1 MKKITFF
8 LSMLMLLTISTNSV
22 WGAETA
28 ATMTAGTN
36 GSTCTVNGKDGIKVG
51 TSKAGGDMTIT
62 VPSGA
67 TTLHLYAAAW
77 KGVTGLSLNI
87 SGATTSPASI
97 ALTADDGISNN
108 SPFTLSGTESNFKF
122 DITLSNITSEK
133 EIKFTSSATKRFV
146 VWGATY
152 ETASSGDDPTP
163 TPSLSVSPTKI
174 DFGTV
179 EKGDE
184 VNSQSVVVTYANLT
198 GAVSYS
204 GLSGAFSA
212 TGTISSTGD
221 QITITPNTSTVGEY
235 SQTLTVQSSSDNKS
249 ATVTVTMNVVEPFD
263 GLKLTFDL
271 SKNNLSLPV
280 AKGSST
286 AGEYTYTLNEVAY
299 KFYATDFQG
308 SNDGGIYFST
318 SYTMIYASNALGL
331 PSIQG
336 YKLVKVEASNSSG
349 CSTATQVSIKVGSTA
364 NDQYVT
370 GGAAQKWS
378 TTSSTYTYTLSNT
391 EANTRYYVYVASKNC
406 QMTGLVLY
414 YEEVEAPAIEKP
426 IIAGETPFL
435 TSTTV
440 TLIQADAD
448 HIYYTTNG
456 DAPTTSSTEYNASF
470 ELNATTTVKAI
481 AVKGSD
487 VSDVAEKTFTKVT
500 VMTVPEAKAAIDA
513 GGDLTNKYVAGT
525 ISQIDSYNSTYNSI
539 TYWISDDGTT
549 TNQLQVYSGLA
560 GVVKSAFASEND
572 LAVGDDVTVKGTL
585 KKYSSTY
592 EFDKNNTIEAY
603 KPIARLAW
611 SAESFNAS
619 LEGANTFPTLTNTNG
634 VSVSYSSSDES
645 AATINSSTGAIS
657 LVAVGSTTI
666 TASFAGN
673 ETYKAKS
680 VSYTLNVASSLV
692 TLTYNVDGGE
702 AIDPVNV
709 SALPNPLPTTTKAGK
724 NFGGWFT
731 DANKTVAAV
740 AGAAITENTTLY
752 AKWLD
757 PYTVAD
763 AKAVID
769 GLNGGTKDNQ
779 YVAGIISQIDSY
791 SSQYHSITYWI
802 SADGT
807 TTNQLEV
814 YSGKGLNSA
823 HFSAVTDL
831 ELGDEVVVTGTL
843 KKYNDVY
850 EFDKNNYLYSLS
862 RKASAG
868 LEYAVTAVNK
878 AVDDDAFINPLTNP
892 NSVDVTYAT
901 SDDQVAEV
909 ANDGTVTIIGE
920 GSATITA
927 SFTGNETYSA
937 AQVSYTLTVSA
948 TPVVLTDYYEK
959 VTTTEGITEGTYL
972 IVYESE
978 NVAFNG
984 SLETFDAAN
993 NTISVEIT
1001 NDKKIGV
1008 TEQTAAATFT
1018 IDVTAG
1024 TIKSASGYYIGITSY
1039 GNGLKSSTSDAYVHQ
1054 NISIDGG
1061 NAVIYFQQESWNS
1074 NKNGKMQLCYNSDSN
1089 SKRFRYYKE
1098 GSQKAIQLYKLH
1110 GEVIKPAA
1118 GLAWDPAD
1126 DIVLT
1131 VGDEFTAPTLLNPN
1145 NIATADITIASDN
1158 EDLATVSNG
1167 VVSLVADA
1175 TGTATI
1181 TATFAGNNN
1190 YQAGS
1195 ASYTITVNAA
1205 ASPASGA
1212 TYSKVTSTLDITDG
1226 EYLIVYE
1233 ATSVAFNGALET
1245 LDAAGNTVDVVI
1257 SEGKIAGN
1265 AAIDA
1270 AVFTID
1276 VTAGTLQSASGKYIG
1291 VSSNSNGLK
1300 QTEDATTYTHI
1311 FSIDDDENA
1320 VILANFEG
1328 STMKLRYNPFT
1339 SAGNLRFR
1347 YYKNDGQQ
1355 AIQLYKK
1362 ESAEPVEPDYT
1373 EIRTGLTA
1381 GSWGTFCY
1389 NQDVEHPTG
1398 ASFFTI
1404 AYVGMENSVPYKVFF
1419 DEIGEGE
1426 SLQAGQPYVYIAN
1439 DDAIKGVPSGDPV
1452 AEGSNDHGFIG
1463 VLSDFTFQVSD
1474 AASQNKYYVIY
1485 DNQIRLCD
1493 DGWFKLLAGRA
1504 YIDIKDPNLPTQGTA
1519 APAPGRRR
1527 ISLSNPEAPQTAT
1540 SIDAIESN
1548 GKTVKV
1554 MIGEQLFILRDGKLY
1569 DTTGLLVK

>member
-1 MKKITFF
+1 MKKIAFF

-22 WGAETA
+22 WATEVTWSGTTALPGTFTAIGNDANVKIKVSTTNTYSNPIRVYANTTISIQAAEGYTIESVTYEA
-28 ATMTAGTN
+28 SSTGNYVTYAQNATVSPSVTPSVSGKSVTWSFNSNTSEFTFAPSAQTRSNGITVVYSTAGG
-36 GSTCTVNGKDGIKVG
+36 GS
-51 TSKAGGDMTIT
+51 
-62 VPSGA
+62 
-67 TTLHLYAAAW
+67 
-77 KGVTGLSLNI
+77 
-87 SGATTSPASI
+87 
-97 ALTADDGISNN
+97 
-108 SPFTLSGTESNFKF
+108 
-122 DITLSNITSEK
+122 
-133 EIKFTSSATKRFV
+133 
-146 VWGATY
+146 
-152 ETASSGDDPTP
+152 
-163 TPSLSVSPTKI
+163 TPSLTASPTTI

-179 EKGDE
+179 EQG
-184 VNSQSVVVTYANLT
+184 SSVAAKKVAVTFANLT
-198 GAVSYS
+198 GSVTYS
-204 GLSGAFSA
+204 GLSGAFAA
-212 TGTISSTGD
+212 TGTISASGD
-221 QITITPNTSTVGEY
+221 EITITPSTATVGIY
-235 SQTLTVQSSSDNKS
+235 NQTLTIQSSADSKS
-249 ATVTVTMNVVEPFD
+249 QDVTVTMNVVEPFD
-263 GLKLTFDL
+263 GLKLTFDFVTHPTGWPTVKTEAAQGNYYYAINSQSYTFL
-271 SKNNLSLPV
+271 HTKN
-280 AKGSST
+280 G
-286 AGEYTYTLNEVAY
+286 
-299 KFYATDFQG
+299 D
-308 SNDGGIYFST
+308 GIYCGGT
-318 SYTMIYASNALGL
+318 SGTSGYLMMSSGNSLGL
-331 PSIQG
+331 PAISD
-336 YKLVKVEASNSSG
+336 YKLVRVDGTLNNSG
-349 CSTATQVSIKVGSTA
+349 NPSTASSVAIIDDENNVINGGTAQTWDTKGGEKTYNLSETDVNTVYYLSVS
-364 NDQYVT
+364 N
-370 GGAAQKWS
+370 
-378 TTSSTYTYTLSNT
+378 
-391 EANTRYYVYVASKNC
+391 KNC
-406 QMTGLVLY
+406 QMIELVLY

-440 TLIQADAD
+440 TLTQADAD

-1404 AYVGMENSVPYKVFF
+1404 AYVGMENGVPYKVFF

-1426 SLQAGQPYVYIAN
+1426 SLQAGKPYVYIAN
-1439 DDAIKGVPSGDPV
+1439 DDAIKGIPSGDPV

-1519 APAPGRRR
+1519 SPAPGRRR

-1540 SIDAIESN
+1540 SINAIESN

-1569 DTTGLLVK
+1569 DTTGRLVK